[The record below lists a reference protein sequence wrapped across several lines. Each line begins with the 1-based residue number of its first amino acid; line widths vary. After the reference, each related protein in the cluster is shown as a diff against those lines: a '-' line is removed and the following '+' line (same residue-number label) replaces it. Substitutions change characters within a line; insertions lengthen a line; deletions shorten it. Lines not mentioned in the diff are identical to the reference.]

1 MNLKERKKIKN
12 CQTDYLKKLRKRDME
27 LGNYLGTNCPQVEM
41 ITNMGKSVITGQ
53 NFLPKARN

>member
-1 MNLKERKKIKN
+1 
-12 CQTDYLKKLRKRDME
+12 ME